1 MCDVWPFSVRVCVPV
16 TASQRRMVPLPSPL
30 ASVRPS
36 GLDATL
42 VTSVLCP
49 SSVQR
54 CAPVTASQIR
64 MVSSPLPLASVRPS
78 GLKATLVM
86 SAACP
91 SRIRCCTPVA
101 TFQRRMVLPKPPLA
115 SVVPSGLNARL
126 DLAGLYAMRRTSGGS
141 QCSVRS
147 CAPALGFHSW
157 MVVSPFQLASVLP
170 SGLNAML

>member
-30 ASVRPS
+30 ASVCPS

-64 MVSSPLPLASVRPS
+64 MVSSPLPLASVRAIRAK
-78 GLKATLVM
+78 GDTLVM

-91 SRIRCCTPVA
+91 SRCPLLHTRRNIPKTDVGVA
-101 TFQRRMVLPKPPLA
+101 HAETSTRQCSA
-115 SVVPSGLNARL
+115 PSGLNARL
-126 DLAGLYAMRRTSGGS
+126 DLAAGLYAMRRD
-141 QCSVRS
+141 VRAGPS
-147 CAPALGFHSW
+147 AVFGAAC
-157 MVVSPFQLASVLP
+157 LP
-170 SGLNAML
+170 WDSTVG